1 MNLDLDEL
9 TLGAAIRS
17 RLEIFGFGV
26 LGKADLEVIIYDAML
41 QASPTLRAMN
51 SYDRAEILRISDA
64 RYRALERR
72 RLMWLGEP
80 GKLDEQ
86 ALLTEILTM
95 LLWEYSKLSQDSD
108 VRLLVDDEGKRR
120 AIQKTL
126 EHFSIATEISLTG
139 RFLIMR
145 QKDLSRLLDEL
156 IMREDIT
163 NSEFRKVLSDYRSQG
178 RTELLKKGIKA
189 IGEKLLGE
197 GLSSIVSA
205 MIKQVPPG

>member
-1 MNLDLDEL
+1 
-9 TLGAAIRS
+9 
-17 RLEIFGFGV
+17 V

-51 SYDRAEILRISDA
+51 SYDRAEVLRISDA

-72 RLMWLGEP
+72 HLMWLGEP

-126 EHFSIATEISLTG
+126 EHFSIAAEISLTG

-145 QKDLSRLLDEL
+145 QKDLSRLLGEL

-163 NSEFRKVLSDYRSQG
+163 NSEFRKVLSDYRLQG
-178 RTELLKKGIKA
+178 RTELLKEGIKA
-189 IGEKLLGE
+189 IGKNLLGE
-197 GLSSIVSA
+197 GLSGVVSA
-205 MIKQVPPG
+205 MIKQVSPD